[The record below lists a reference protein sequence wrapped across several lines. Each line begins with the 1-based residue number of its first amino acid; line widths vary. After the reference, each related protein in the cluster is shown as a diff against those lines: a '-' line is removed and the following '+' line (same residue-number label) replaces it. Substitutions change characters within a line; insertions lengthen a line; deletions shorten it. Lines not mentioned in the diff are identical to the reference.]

1 MGQQCV
7 RGLFGGHGSG
17 ADAASQYERVGK
29 EGVSADEEGLTTL
42 DRVTG
47 RIDRT
52 MKLLDQRASHLEK
65 ESIRKR
71 RHALALRRQGDQ
83 RRARLVFLESR
94 YMEHSIETLFGLMGN
109 LQVLKYQVQQT
120 RLVSD
125 ALKTMSEYMAISQ
138 QLREMER
145 KFDVEKL
152 MDTIREDSERLA
164 DMEDVLTESLLPAEQ
179 EDAIDRELAALEE
192 REAKVALEETLIRD
206 DWSKTGDLVSE
217 RRRKGS
223 TSNSISDRLLAS
235 LNGLFAEETENKG
248 DEQKNAKQMGEEKRE
263 QKISASSPTYKKTKN
278 LVPAQ

>member
-1 MGQQCV
+1 
-7 RGLFGGHGSG
+7 
-17 ADAASQYERVGK
+17 
-29 EGVSADEEGLTTL
+29 
-42 DRVTG
+42 
-47 RIDRT
+47 
-52 MKLLDQRASHLEK
+52 
-65 ESIRKR
+65 
-71 RHALALRRQGDQ
+71 
-83 RRARLVFLESR
+83 
-94 YMEHSIETLFGLMGN
+94 
-109 LQVLKYQVQQT
+109 
-120 RLVSD
+120 
-125 ALKTMSEYMAISQ
+125 
-138 QLREMER
+138 
-145 KFDVEKL
+145 